1 MSLQTTIDRIADR
14 TIVRVRGDVDLAT
27 APELC
32 QALEPL
38 GPTEQVTVDLSEVAF
53 IDSSGLRV
61 LLEFASDSRDGNA
74 PLRIASPSRTVL
86 RVMEIVGMTELP
98 QIEVQAD
105 EGQHG

>member
-1 MSLQTTIDRIADR
+1 MSFEATIDRIAER
-14 TIVRVRGDVDLAT
+14 TVVRVRGDVDLAT
-27 APELC
+27 APELS

-38 GPTEQVTVDLSEVAF
+38 GSTEQVTVDLSEVAF
-53 IDSSGLRV
+53 MDSSGLRV
-61 LLEFASDSRDGNA
+61 LLDFASHSRNGNV
-74 PLRIASPSRTVL
+74 PLRIASPSRTVM